1 MLPFFIFL
9 LQKMNI
15 AIIGYGKMGK
25 EIEKAALPKHNIV
38 CIIDIDNSNDISNLH
53 KYKTDVAIEFTNPE
67 AAVDNII
74 KCFEQNIPIVTGTT
88 GWYQQL
94 DIVRKKCNELNG
106 ALFYAPNFSI
116 GVNLYFYIIQQVA
129 KILQPHLNQY
139 CLTIYETHH
148 TQKKDSPSGTA
159 ISMANIIMSAIP
171 QYQQWKNY
179 LNNEPLQISNN
190 ELPIISKRIDSV
202 IGTHQLLAQSD
213 FDQIIIEHHAKNRK
227 AFALGAIQAAEFLFN
242 KKGIYTMN
250 DLLNINL

>member
-38 CIIDIDNSNDISNLH
+38 CIIDINNRNEINNLP

-67 AAVDNII
+67 AAVENII

-88 GWYQQL
+88 GWYKQL
-94 DIVRKKCNELNG
+94 DFVSEKCNKLNG

-116 GVNLYFYIIQQVA
+116 GVNLYLYIIQQAA
-129 KILQPHLNQY
+129 KILQPHLEQY
-139 CLTIYETHH
+139 HLTIYETHH

-159 ISMANIIMSAIP
+159 ISMANNIMKIIPM
-171 QYQQWKNY
+171 YKQWVNY
-179 LNNEPLQISNN
+179 LNEEPQQTSNH
-190 ELPIISKRIDSV
+190 ELPIISKRIDPIV
-202 IGTHQLLAQSD
+202 GKHQLIAQSH
-213 FDQIIIEHHAKNRK
+213 FDQIMIEHQAKNRQG
-227 AFALGAIQAAEFLFN
+227 FALGAIQAAEFLFD
-242 KKGIYTMN
+242 KKGVYTMN
-250 DLLNINL
+250 DLLHINL